1 MIMDKKVI
9 MLMVSVGGVLGGYV
23 PVLLGAGSLSGW
35 SLLGGFV
42 GGLVGIWVGVKLSD
56 Y

>member
-1 MIMDKKVI
+1 MAG
-9 MLMVSVGGVLGGYV
+9 VGGTVGGYL

-42 GGLVGIWVGVKLSD
+42 GGTVGIWIGYKLSEN
-56 Y
+56 